1 MLSSRAKLLCL
12 LLLGQV
18 VPALALTSD
27 QHQPIRVTS
36 DRMTV
41 DERQGISHYEGNV
54 YLKQGSLEI
63 RADTLTVHLKNGK
76 ITRIIIIGSPAR
88 LQQQPDDRDTIHSSA
103 RRMEYDTRSG
113 QLLLIHDALVKQGAN
128 RFSGARIE
136 YNTQT
141 SIVAAERTPED
152 SNGRVHA
159 IIEPTD
165 KQQDNQQ

>member
-1 MLSSRAKLLCL
+1 LCL

-27 QHQPIRVTS
+27 QNQPIRVTS

-41 DERQGISHYEGNV
+41 DERKGISHYEGDV
-54 YLKQGSLEI
+54 FLKQGSLEI
-63 RADTLTVHLKNGK
+63 RADTLTVHLRNGK
-76 ITRIIIIGSPAR
+76 ITKVIVTGTPAR

-113 QLLLIHDALVKQGAN
+113 QLLLIEDALVKQGAN

-136 YNTQT
+136 YNTR
-141 SIVAAERTPED
+141 SSVVAAERTPED
-152 SNGRVHA
+152 KDGRVHA
-159 IIEPTD
+159 IIAPTD
-165 KQQDNQQ
+165 KQQDDQQ